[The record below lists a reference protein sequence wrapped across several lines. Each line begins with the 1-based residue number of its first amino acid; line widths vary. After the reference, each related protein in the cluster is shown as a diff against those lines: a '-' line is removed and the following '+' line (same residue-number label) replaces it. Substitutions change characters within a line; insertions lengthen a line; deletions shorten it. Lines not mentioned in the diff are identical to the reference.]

1 MAITFSKS
9 ISTTEFLNAFNN
21 NVVEFSS
28 DDVLDSVKCVVNIN
42 SIDFEITP
50 DTSNVFRFNFKEA
63 VSTFVKQ
70 NRFADD
76 IIPDEDIEADTT
88 LKYSY
93 EVTYTITFSDDSE
106 ENTNQTYVFLRS
118 VEQIANVSSRL
129 LTEQQVLTPT
139 DLTFF
144 NGYPFDVAHYSDG
157 NLTAINTGTG
167 FSIELTSATGTT
179 DRIFFSRGGV
189 VIGEASS
196 FKTRVE
202 ADGGTYE
209 TNSCFTAI
217 ATGLINIGYNNITLI
232 DSTTITLDILLK
244 DICDG
249 VYLKWANKKGGFSY
263 WLFNPIYKDKLTIK
277 TIDVFNTDFDSIDE
291 TYTTELVTKRQPT
304 FTKDLVY
311 NNLTASQM
319 SQIEDILDSPRIEM
333 YNGDKGD
340 SQSVSSWQTVTVKSA
355 SQIIKNTKHSLINF
369 KLKIK
374 VNKYSI

>member
-1 MAITFSKS
+1 MAITFTKS
-9 ISTTEFLNAFNN
+9 ISTTEFLNAFNH

-28 DDVLDSVKCVVNIN
+28 DDVLDSVKCEVNIN

-50 DTSNVFRFNFKEA
+50 DDDNVFTFDFLEA
-63 VSTFVKQ
+63 VSTFAAE

-88 LKYSY
+88 LQYSY
-93 EVTYTITFSDDSE
+93 EVTYTITFSDDSTE
-106 ENTNQTYVFLRS
+106 DTAKTYVFLRS
-118 VEQIANVSSRL
+118 VEQIANVSNRL
-129 LTEQQVLTPT
+129 ITEQQVLTPT

-157 NLTAINTGTG
+157 NITATNTVTG
-167 FSIELTSATGTT
+167 ATTVFTSVQGTT
-179 DRIFFSRGGV
+179 DRIFFSDGTAL
-189 VIGEASS
+189 ASPAS
-196 FKTRVE
+196 AFEDRVTT
-202 ADGGTYE
+202 DSGTYE
-209 TNSCFTAI
+209 ENSCFTSFAG
-217 ATGLINIGYNNITLI
+217 GLINIGYNNITLV

-244 DICDG
+244 DICSG
-249 VYLKWANKKGGFSY
+249 VYLKFANKKGGYSY
-263 WLFNPIYKDKLTIK
+263 WLFNSIYKDKMTVK
-277 TIDVFNTDFDSIDE
+277 TIDIYNTDFDSIDN

-304 FTKDLVY
+304 FTKDLVA
-311 NNLTASQM
+311 NSLTQSQM

-340 SQSVSSWQTVTVKSA
+340 AQSVSSWQTVTVKSA